1 MGKLTP
7 KLNKRI
13 FLGKILAN
21 YMVLCFFVHFNLQKM
36 HFPSFKGASLFWN
49 VEPWSVG
56 SGLTLKGP
64 FGIGFQADDGFI
76 CMGTQERWRNRHPP
90 LCPEM

>member
-21 YMVLCFFVHFNLQKM
+21 YMVLCFCVHFSLPKNGFSILQSSIT
-36 HFPSFKGASLFWN
+36 FLQCGAM
-49 VEPWSVG
+49 G
-56 SGLTLKGP
+56 SELTLKEC

-76 CMGTQERWRNRHPP
+76 CMGTQGRWYNRHPP
-90 LCPEM
+90 LLPEM